1 MPDNN
6 EQPVDK
12 QTTNEGQ
19 GEQPTQEQ
27 QGEQPADQN
36 NKTIAYG
43 KTSSGTIKVTIEEEK
58 PRNMTLTLQ
67 NIQSIADYGRRSH
80 DKWVINER
88 SGSSLMFRNN
98 GQSSL
103 AASKYAQYKLNP
115 EGASQEQTLISQ
127 TITNRKIL
135 QTDELIFNNHKFNT
149 HIIDLSDFRK
159 MKVDTNQNCVVG
171 NFTVYGSVLV
181 KAWEENLKRYV
192 LIRRPVRM
200 PLFSPLLNVP
210 DIMPAVGITSPLK
223 RTADLVGISDKGYQ
237 VNMIIFD
244 HKTLIGKEG
253 VDRSGINRS
262 PEASG
267 GIINRGSGSSGGG
280 GGGRRGGG
288 STSLKDGAAAKVS
301 SDFTDLH
308 TTTPNPARIWDF
320 LRAVGYNEEATAGIM
335 GRMKQERGDFS
346 ATMEP
351 FQMLDGIGEVGG
363 MGMFQWTYDEGKG
376 DVYKEGSRLAL
387 YKEWCASNNLEE
399 QDALNQLV
407 YMVDVDLHC
416 QSTTLYT
423 GHTFDPAEMNALDRY
438 EAADLWTRQYERG
451 KPGNEK
457 DYADEIYEAFHG
469 RAVTTI
475 SKK

>member
-181 KAWEENLKRYV
+181 KAWEENLKRYM

-253 VDRSGINRS
+253 VDRSGINRT
-262 PEASG
+262 PEGSG
-267 GIINRGSGSSGGG
+267 GIINGGSGSNSSSSSSGSRPGKPASVG
-280 GGGRRGGG
+280 PAPG
-288 STSLKDGAAAKVS
+288 KGAENIPSGA
-301 SDFTDLH
+301 
-308 TTTPNPARIWDF
+308 
-320 LRAVGYNEEATAGIM
+320 E
-335 GRMKQERGDFS
+335 
-346 ATMEP
+346 
-351 FQMLDGIGEVGG
+351 
-363 MGMFQWTYDEGKG
+363 QWTIDLAKRCSDKCGIPADWIWAQWAMESGHFSSYQSVNYNNYGGVKDNSTGTWKVFSSPEEYADYFAWFITQWNDPPTTGAKTMYEYCRALQEPGDGSQYCGGESTDEYYNK
-376 DVYKEGSRLAL
+376 VL
-387 YKEWCASNNLEE
+387 
-399 QDALNQLV
+399 
-407 YMVDVDLHC
+407 
-416 QSTTLYT
+416 STL
-423 GHTFDPAEMNALDRY
+423 
-438 EAADLWTRQYERG
+438 
-451 KPGNEK
+451 GNEGTK
-457 DYADEIYEAFHG
+457 L
-469 RAVTTI
+469 
-475 SKK
+475 

>member
-181 KAWEENLKRYV
+181 KAWEENLKRYM

-253 VDRSGINRS
+253 VDRSGINRT

-267 GIINRGSGSSGGG
+267 GIINGGKSSSSSSPSSKPNSGKKPK
-280 GGGRRGGG
+280 GG
-288 STSLKDGAAAKVS
+288 SYAGNKVGQEEI
-301 SDFTDLH
+301 F
-308 TTTPNPARIWDF
+308 
-320 LRAVGYNEEATAGIM
+320 EATAYHPDGSEM
-335 GRMKQERGDFS
+335 EGDFITS
-346 ATMEP
+346 KGLSLIDKTIESHYLAVDPDVIEYGTVCILKFPSGWEHLDGEWVAVDCGGAIIGNRLDLMFGSGLIPEVRANALEWGRRDVTLIRTDRILTME
-351 FQMLDGIGEVGG
+351 
-363 MGMFQWTYDEGKG
+363 
-376 DVYKEGSRLAL
+376 
-387 YKEWCASNNLEE
+387 
-399 QDALNQLV
+399 
-407 YMVDVDLHC
+407 
-416 QSTTLYT
+416 
-423 GHTFDPAEMNALDRY
+423 
-438 EAADLWTRQYERG
+438 EADHWRE
-451 KPGNEK
+451 
-457 DYADEIYEAFHG
+457 
-469 RAVTTI
+469 
-475 SKK
+475 

>member
-43 KTSSGTIKVTIEEEK
+43 KTSSGIKVTIEEEK

-181 KAWEENLKRYV
+181 KAWEENLKRYM

-223 RTADLVGISDKGYQ
+223 RTADLIGISDKGYQ

-253 VDRSGINRS
+253 VDRAGINRS
-262 PEASG
+262 AEASG
-267 GIINRGSGSSGGG
+267 GIINGSGGSSSSTKTQGGKTK
-280 GGGRRGGG
+280 GG
-288 STSLKDGAAAKVS
+288 SYAGKE
-301 SDFTDLH
+301 
-308 TTTPNPARIWDF
+308 
-320 LRAVGYNEEATAGIM
+320 VGGENTFEATAYVPDGSDMEGGFGTAYGVTLEGKTINSHYM
-335 GRMKQERGDFS
+335 AVNPRVIPYGTVCKLTFPSGWENLNGEWVAVDTGGDFQDDS
-346 ATMEP
+346 ENRID
-351 FQMLDGIGEVGG
+351 L
-363 MGMFQWTYDEGKG
+363 MF
-376 DVYKEGSRLAL
+376 GSGF
-387 YKEWCASNNLEE
+387 EQSN
-399 QDALNQLV
+399 
-407 YMVDVDLHC
+407 VDLANEWGRRDV
-416 QSTTLYT
+416 TLIKT
-423 GHTFDPAEMNALDRY
+423 DRVLSVEEAEHWR
-438 EAADLWTRQYERG
+438 E
-451 KPGNEK
+451 
-457 DYADEIYEAFHG
+457 
-469 RAVTTI
+469 
-475 SKK
+475 